1 MYIQIM
7 EGMYRRKEIEHN
19 KISVAS
25 KEQINRL
32 SRKFRKRGGEFID
45 DEDAIAYLNDKKAE
59 AITLDAYTI
68 LKRQEISISALIEEL
83 EHAEQYL
90 RKENDGSA
98 LSVAINELNAKR
110 KSIEEQSR
118 YKLPKMEVERVKK
131 DIKYYEKE
139 VRRLKNENSKF

>member
-68 LKRQEISISALIEEL
+68 LKRKEISISALIEEL
-83 EHAEQYL
+83 EHTEQYL
-90 RKENDGSA
+90 RNENDGSA

-118 YKLPKMEVERVKK
+118 YKLPKLEVERVKK
-131 DIKYYEKE
+131 DIKYYERE

>member
-1 MYIQIM
+1 MYIQTM

>member
-1 MYIQIM
+1 M
-7 EGMYRRKEIEHN
+7 EGMYRRKKIEHT
-19 KISVAS
+19 KISIAS

-68 LKRQEISISALIEEL
+68 LKRKEISISALIEEL
-83 EHAEQYL
+83 EHTEQYL
-90 RKENDGSA
+90 RNENDGSA

>member
-68 LKRQEISISALIEEL
+68 LKRKEISISALIEEL
-83 EHAEQYL
+83 EHTEQYL
-90 RKENDGSA
+90 RNENDGSA

>member
-1 MYIQIM
+1 M

-68 LKRQEISISALIEEL
+68 LKRKEISISALIEEL

-90 RKENDGSA
+90 RKDNDGSA

>member
-1 MYIQIM
+1 
-7 EGMYRRKEIEHN
+7 MYRRKEIEHN

-68 LKRQEISISALIEEL
+68 LKRKEISISALIEEL

>member
-1 MYIQIM
+1 M

-45 DEDAIAYLNDKKAE
+45 DEDAKAYLNDKKAE

-68 LKRQEISISALIEEL
+68 LKRKEISISALIEEL
-83 EHAEQYL
+83 EHTEQYL
-90 RKENDGSA
+90 RNENDGSA

>member
-1 MYIQIM
+1 M

-90 RKENDGSA
+90 RKENDCSA

>member
-1 MYIQIM
+1 M
-7 EGMYRRKEIEHN
+7 EGMYRRKKIEHT
-19 KISVAS
+19 KISIAS

-68 LKRQEISISALIEEL
+68 LKRKEISISALIEEL
-83 EHAEQYL
+83 EHTEQYL
-90 RKENDGSA
+90 RNENDGSA

-118 YKLPKMEVERVKK
+118 YKLPKLEVERVKK
-131 DIKYYEKE
+131 DIKYYERE

>member
-1 MYIQIM
+1 M

-68 LKRQEISISALIEEL
+68 LKRKEISISALIEEL
-83 EHAEQYL
+83 EHTEQYL
-90 RKENDGSA
+90 RNENDGSA

-118 YKLPKMEVERVKK
+118 YKLPKLEVERVKK
-131 DIKYYEKE
+131 DIKYYERE

>member
-1 MYIQIM
+1 M

-68 LKRQEISISALIEEL
+68 LKRQEISISTLIEEL

>member
-1 MYIQIM
+1 M

-68 LKRQEISISALIEEL
+68 LKRKEISISALIEEL
-83 EHAEQYL
+83 EHTEQYL
-90 RKENDGSA
+90 GNENDGSA

>member
-1 MYIQIM
+1 M

-59 AITLDAYTI
+59 AIT
-68 LKRQEISISALIEEL
+68 IEEL

-90 RKENDGSA
+90 RNENDGSA

-118 YKLPKMEVERVKK
+118 YKLPKLEVERVKK
-131 DIKYYEKE
+131 DIKYYERE

>member
-1 MYIQIM
+1 M

-19 KISVAS
+19 KISVTS

-68 LKRQEISISALIEEL
+68 LKRKEISISALIEEL
-83 EHAEQYL
+83 EHTEQYL
-90 RKENDGSA
+90 RNENDGSA

>member
-1 MYIQIM
+1 MYIQII

>member
-1 MYIQIM
+1 M
-7 EGMYRRKEIEHN
+7 EGMYRRKKIEHT
-19 KISVAS
+19 KISIAS

-68 LKRQEISISALIEEL
+68 LKRKEISISALIEEL

-90 RKENDGSA
+90 RQENDGSA

-139 VRRLKNENSKF
+139 VRR

>member
-1 MYIQIM
+1 M

-68 LKRQEISISALIEEL
+68 LKRKEISISALIEEL
-83 EHAEQYL
+83 EHAEQYF

>member
-1 MYIQIM
+1 
-7 EGMYRRKEIEHN
+7 MYRRKEIEHN

-68 LKRQEISISALIEEL
+68 LKRKEISISALIEEL
-83 EHAEQYL
+83 EHTEQYL
-90 RKENDGSA
+90 GNENDGSA

>member
-1 MYIQIM
+1 
-7 EGMYRRKEIEHN
+7 MYRRKEIEHN

-68 LKRQEISISALIEEL
+68 LKRKEISISALIEEL
-83 EHAEQYL
+83 EHTEQYL
-90 RKENDGSA
+90 RNENDGSA

>member
-45 DEDAIAYLNDKKAE
+45 DEDAIEYLNDKKAE

-68 LKRQEISISALIEEL
+68 LKRKEISISALIEEL
-83 EHAEQYL
+83 EHTEQYL
-90 RKENDGSA
+90 RNENDGSA

>member
-68 LKRQEISISALIEEL
+68 LKRKEISISALIEEL

>member
-1 MYIQIM
+1 
-7 EGMYRRKEIEHN
+7 MYRRKEIEHN

-68 LKRQEISISALIEEL
+68 LKRKEISISALIEEL
-83 EHAEQYL
+83 EHTEQYL
-90 RKENDGSA
+90 RNENDGSA

-131 DIKYYEKE
+131 DIKYYETE

>member
-1 MYIQIM
+1 M
-7 EGMYRRKEIEHN
+7 EGMYRRKKIEHT
-19 KISVAS
+19 KISIAS

-68 LKRQEISISALIEEL
+68 LKRKEISISALIEEL

>member
-1 MYIQIM
+1 M
-7 EGMYRRKEIEHN
+7 EGMYRRKEIENN

>member
-1 MYIQIM
+1 
-7 EGMYRRKEIEHN
+7 MYRRKKIEHT
-19 KISVAS
+19 KISIAS

-68 LKRQEISISALIEEL
+68 LKRKEISISALIEEL
-83 EHAEQYL
+83 EHTEQYL
-90 RKENDGSA
+90 RNENDGSA

>member
-32 SRKFRKRGGEFID
+32 SRKFRNRGGEFID

>member
-1 MYIQIM
+1 M
-7 EGMYRRKEIEHN
+7 EGMYRRKEIEHT

-68 LKRQEISISALIEEL
+68 LKRKEISISALIEEL

-90 RKENDGSA
+90 RKEIDGSA

>member
-1 MYIQIM
+1 MIEIIVGKNESGQRLDRVLEKIFVNANTGFIFKM
-7 EGMYRRKEIEHN
+7 LRKKNIT
-19 KISVAS
+19 
-25 KEQINRL
+25 
-32 SRKFRKRGGEFID
+32 
-45 DEDAIAYLNDKKAE
+45 LNDKKAE

-68 LKRQEISISALIEEL
+68 LKRKEISISALIEEL
-83 EHAEQYL
+83 EHTEQYL
-90 RKENDGSA
+90 RNENDGSA

>member
-1 MYIQIM
+1 M

-83 EHAEQYL
+83 EHTEQYL
-90 RKENDGSA
+90 RNENDGSA

>member
-7 EGMYRRKEIEHN
+7 EGMYRRKKIEHT
-19 KISVAS
+19 KISIAS

-68 LKRQEISISALIEEL
+68 LKRKEISISALIEEL

-90 RKENDGSA
+90 SQEIDGSA

-118 YKLPKMEVERVKK
+118 YKLPKLEVERVKK
-131 DIKYYEKE
+131 DIKYYERE

>member
-1 MYIQIM
+1 MYIQII

-68 LKRQEISISALIEEL
+68 LKRKEISISALIEEL
-83 EHAEQYL
+83 EHTEQYL
-90 RKENDGSA
+90 RNENDGSA

>member
-1 MYIQIM
+1 M

-68 LKRQEISISALIEEL
+68 LKRKEISISALIEEL
-83 EHAEQYL
+83 EHTEQYL
-90 RKENDGSA
+90 RNENDGSA

-118 YKLPKMEVERVKK
+118 YKLPKLEVERVKK
-131 DIKYYEKE
+131 DIKYYERE
-139 VRRLKNENSKF
+139 VRSLKNENSKF

>member
-7 EGMYRRKEIEHN
+7 EGMYRRKKIEHT
-19 KISVAS
+19 KISIAS

-83 EHAEQYL
+83 EHTEQYL
-90 RKENDGSA
+90 RNENDGSA

>member
-68 LKRQEISISALIEEL
+68 LKRKEISISALIEEL

-90 RKENDGSA
+90 RNENDGSA

-131 DIKYYEKE
+131 DIKYYEKA

>member
-59 AITLDAYTI
+59 AICTAPPKLDMKNLTFGVFFY
-68 LKRQEISISALIEEL
+68 EINL
-83 EHAEQYL
+83 
-90 RKENDGSA
+90 
-98 LSVAINELNAKR
+98 
-110 KSIEEQSR
+110 
-118 YKLPKMEVERVKK
+118 
-131 DIKYYEKE
+131 
-139 VRRLKNENSKF
+139 

>member
-1 MYIQIM
+1 M

-68 LKRQEISISALIEEL
+68 LKRKEISISALIEEL

>member
-1 MYIQIM
+1 M
-7 EGMYRRKEIEHN
+7 EGMYRRKKIEHT
-19 KISVAS
+19 KISIAS

-68 LKRQEISISALIEEL
+68 LKRKEISISALIEEL

-118 YKLPKMEVERVKK
+118 YKLPKLEVERVKK
-131 DIKYYEKE
+131 DIKYYERE